1 MQNTKFFNPA
11 SSSFLTLS
19 DDDFMLALCVRKD
32 RLADPE
38 RWCAEMRAYAIA
50 AKRGPKSADEAD
62 ELFAT
67 AKRLNDE
74 AFGGFNNIDP
84 NQ

>member
-1 MQNTKFFNPA
+1 MQNPKHLNPA
-11 SSSFLTLS
+11 SFLALS

-32 RLADPE
+32 RLLDPE
-38 RWCAEMRAYAIA
+38 RWCAEMRAYALA
-50 AKRGPKSADEAD
+50 VKRGPKTASEAD
-62 ELFAT
+62 DLFKT
-67 AKRLNDE
+67 ANRLNDE